1 MNERETLV
9 LKIDTESRVNFKRF
23 DHYLVSKLDGY
34 SRTFIKE
41 LFSNGMITIV
51 EGNLKQT
58 LELKRMPNVDTVI
71 EIDIPEPIPTDA
83 KPENIPLDILYEDEH
98 LIVVNKQAGLVTHP
112 APGNYSGTLVNAILH
127 HCPDLQKIGNKIRP
141 GIVHRLD
148 KGTSGVMVVAKSMK
162 CHEGLISLF
171 STHNIDRIYEALI
184 LKAKIPLGGTLH
196 STIGRHRANRLKMA
210 ANVAGGRDAITH
222 YKIKKEFEKLMHLEI
237 RLETGRTHQI
247 RVHLATLLKTPVLM
261 DALYGNPNNQLAHLN
276 AELSNILAG
285 YPHPMLHARALGF
298 IHPISKEKIYYEA
311 DLPLIWKQVFEC
323 SK

>member
-1 MNERETLV
+1 MNDRETLI
-9 LKIDTESRVNFKRF
+9 LKIDQDCRDNFKRF
-23 DHYLVSKLDGY
+23 DHYLVSKLDGH

-41 LFSNGMITIV
+41 LFTRGMITIV

-58 LELKRMPNVDTVI
+58 LELKKMPSVDTVI

-98 LIVVNKQAGLVTHP
+98 LIIVNKQAGLVTHP

-127 HCPDLQKIGNKIRP
+127 HCPDLQKIGNQIRP

-171 STHNIDRIYEALI
+171 STHDIDRIYEALT
-184 LKAKIPLGGTLH
+184 LKAKIPLGGTLR
-196 STIGRHRANRLKMA
+196 STIGRHRTNRLKMA
-210 ANVAGGRDAITH
+210 TNVAGGRDAITH
-222 YKIKKEFEKLMHLEI
+222 YKIKKEFEKLIHLEV

-276 AELSNILAG
+276 TELKNILDG
-285 YPHPMLHARALGF
+285 YPHPLLHARALGF
-298 IHPISKEKIYYEA
+298 IHPISKEKIYFEV
-311 DLPLIWKQVFEC
+311 DPPSIWKQVFEC